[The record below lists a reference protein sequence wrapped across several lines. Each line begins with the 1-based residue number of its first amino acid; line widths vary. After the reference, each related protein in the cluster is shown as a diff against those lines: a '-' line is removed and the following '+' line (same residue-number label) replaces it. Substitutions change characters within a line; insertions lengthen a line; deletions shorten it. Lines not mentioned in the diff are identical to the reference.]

1 MGVYNFPRL
10 QEEGPRF
17 GKGTLGLAVDYPSV
31 ILLIGPDRNL
41 FNFDLLMPQ
50 KENWSRGF
58 DLGPRAL
65 RGDGRLEAN
74 LEGFDGNLEGFF
86 RVECIRPPKAG
97 EMVMVFQ
104 RLRIWG

>member
-17 GKGTLGLAVDYPSV
+17 GKVALDLTAEYPSV

-65 RGDGRLEAN
+65 RGDRRPGRN
-74 LEGFDGNLEGFF
+74 LEGFVGNLEGFV
-86 RVECIRPPKAG
+86 RVECIRLPKAG
-97 EMVMVFQ
+97 GMVMVFQ